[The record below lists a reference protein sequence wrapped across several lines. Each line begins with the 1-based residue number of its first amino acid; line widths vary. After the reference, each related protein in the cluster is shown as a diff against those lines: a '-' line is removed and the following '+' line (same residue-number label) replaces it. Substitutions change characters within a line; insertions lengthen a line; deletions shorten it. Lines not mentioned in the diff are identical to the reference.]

1 MSEEER
7 EIDLELDGGFEEN
20 DDLRCDSGLGGQYD
34 NKRALHNAMERKRRD
49 SIKDSFKGLQDC
61 IPTLRG
67 DKTSRAQVLKK
78 TGEYITHMQ
87 KKITDHQD
95 EIKSL
100 KNQNSSL
107 ESQIRALEK
116 AKATGNYVNARAIL
130 EADSLV
136 AGEDIDL
143 NGLNSAEIIY
153 DDTSSD
159 ASDSNSAGGA
169 VKTVGGSN
177 VMTVSLPSVPGV
189 TVSLPTLSPVSVT
202 SNVNN
207 VNKVVSSNVVS
218 NNVVNISTSVTNVN
232 TIQPGQSLLTANRVQ
247 PGQSLLL
254 SEPMRKKM
262 KLSSSSLM

>member
-1 MSEEER
+1 
-7 EIDLELDGGFEEN
+7 
-20 DDLRCDSGLGGQYD
+20 
-34 NKRALHNAMERKRRD
+34 MERKRRD

-136 AGEDIDL
+136 AGEDI
-143 NGLNSAEIIY
+143 GPCE
-153 DDTSSD
+153 
-159 ASDSNSAGGA
+159 
-169 VKTVGGSN
+169 
-177 VMTVSLPSVPGV
+177 
-189 TVSLPTLSPVSVT
+189 
-202 SNVNN
+202 
-207 VNKVVSSNVVS
+207 
-218 NNVVNISTSVTNVN
+218 NISYS
-232 TIQPGQSLLTANRVQ
+232 
-247 PGQSLLL
+247 
-254 SEPMRKKM
+254 
-262 KLSSSSLM
+262 

>member
-1 MSEEER
+1 
-7 EIDLELDGGFEEN
+7 
-20 DDLRCDSGLGGQYD
+20 
-34 NKRALHNAMERKRRD
+34 MERKRRD

-130 EADSLV
+130 ETDSLV
-136 AGEDIDL
+136 AGEDI
-143 NGLNSAEIIY
+143 GRGRKYIFMKI
-153 DDTSSD
+153 
-159 ASDSNSAGGA
+159 
-169 VKTVGGSN
+169 V
-177 VMTVSLPSVPGV
+177 
-189 TVSLPTLSPVSVT
+189 
-202 SNVNN
+202 
-207 VNKVVSSNVVS
+207 
-218 NNVVNISTSVTNVN
+218 ISF
-232 TIQPGQSLLTANRVQ
+232 
-247 PGQSLLL
+247 
-254 SEPMRKKM
+254 E
-262 KLSSSSLM
+262 

>member
-1 MSEEER
+1 MYTEQ
-7 EIDLELDGGFEEN
+7 IFYFEDN

-130 EADSLV
+130 ETDSLV
-136 AGEDIDL
+136 AGEDI
-143 NGLNSAEIIY
+143 GL
-153 DDTSSD
+153 
-159 ASDSNSAGGA
+159 G
-169 VKTVGGSN
+169 
-177 VMTVSLPSVPGV
+177 
-189 TVSLPTLSPVSVT
+189 
-202 SNVNN
+202 
-207 VNKVVSSNVVS
+207 
-218 NNVVNISTSVTNVN
+218 
-232 TIQPGQSLLTANRVQ
+232 
-247 PGQSLLL
+247 
-254 SEPMRKKM
+254 RKYIFM
-262 KLSSSSLM
+262 KIVILFE

>member
-7 EIDLELDGGFEEN
+7 EIDIELDGEN
-20 DDLRCDSGLGGQYD
+20 DSVLGGQYD

-49 SIKDSFKGLQDC
+49 SIKDSFRGLQDC

-87 KKITDHQD
+87 RKITDHQD

-100 KNQNSSL
+100 KSENTQL

-116 AKATGNYVNARAIL
+116 AKATGNFVNARAIL
-130 EADSLV
+130 EADNLT

-143 NGLNSAEIIY
+143 NGLRNGEIIY
-153 DDTSSD
+153 DDNSSD
-159 ASDSNSAGGA
+159 TSDSNNGAAAAGVA
-169 VKTVGGSN
+169 VSKAAAMSKGVVKSSN
-177 VMTVSLPSVPGV
+177 VV
-189 TVSLPTLSPVSVT
+189 TVSLPKVT
-202 SNVNN
+202 GVPMSLA
-207 VNKVVSSNVVS
+207 SD
-218 NNVVNISTSVTNVN
+218 VTR
-232 TIQPGQSLLTANRVQ
+232 IQPGQSLLASRVQ
-247 PGQSLLL
+247 PGQSLLI

-262 KLSSSSLM
+262 KIAASNSLV

>member
-100 KNQNSSL
+100 KSENTQL

-130 EADSLV
+130 ETDSLLG
-136 AGEDIDL
+136 GEDVDL
-143 NGLNSAEIIY
+143 NGLN
-153 DDTSSD
+153 
-159 ASDSNSAGGA
+159 G
-169 VKTVGGSN
+169 
-177 VMTVSLPSVPGV
+177 
-189 TVSLPTLSPVSVT
+189 
-202 SNVNN
+202 
-207 VNKVVSSNVVS
+207 
-218 NNVVNISTSVTNVN
+218 
-232 TIQPGQSLLTANRVQ
+232 
-247 PGQSLLL
+247 
-254 SEPMRKKM
+254 
-262 KLSSSSLM
+262 